1 MLLLLK
7 SELVEGDDIDG
18 LDIILE
24 LHDLLFNN
32 ICRDLIVLDGGANL
46 DLEDTEGNRLFLP
59 LSFPEEA
66 VHLDAENLV
75 SKGVE
80 ISLLTPWLHIPD
92 KEGLGNGSGLL
103 LLVLGLFSLLL
114 EGLGGSGI
122 VIAVEKIIEIFIS
135 GGGRLGGL
143 LLASL
148 LSTFFTSFLAL
159 YS

>member
-32 ICRDLIVLDGGANL
+32 ICRNLIVLDGGANL
-46 DLEDTEGNRLFLP
+46 DLEDTEGNRLLLP
-59 LSFPEEA
+59 LSFPEET

-92 KEGLGNGSGLL
+92 KEGLGDGGGLL

-122 VIAVEKIIEIFIS
+122 VIAIEEIVEIFIR
-135 GGGRLGGL
+135 GGGLGGF

>member
-32 ICRDLIVLDGGANL
+32 ICRDLIILDGGANL

-59 LSFPEEA
+59 LSFPEET

-75 SKGVE
+75 SKSGE

-92 KEGLGNGSGLL
+92 KEGLGDGGGLL

-122 VIAVEKIIEIFIS
+122 VIAIEEIVEIFV
-135 GGGRLGGL
+135 GGGGLGGL
-143 LLASL
+143 LLATL